1 VKPRRV
7 VVAESNGISTVI
19 EDGVA
24 PRTDTAS
31 LTPGYAQ
38 SVVWMT
44 RPQPTLRAD
53 ADPTVDAASLLP
65 PVGGTT
71 LILMKIVPDSVYT
84 DPSYDPI
91 AAGAEIAGFCPGLA
105 ETFEVDAPGFHTT
118 STVDY
123 DVVLDGEVWLQLS
136 DSEVHLSAGDVVA
149 HDTPGATSPTGPRPC
164 SPSSSEPTST
174 AATPPNRRATNPP
187 SAPTRDPPQA
197 LDPTG
202 IRDPRSRMP
211 IRACPPPDRT
221 PRPTRPFPPLGRI
234 RHRRTTI
241 ITFGSSKETT
251 CHTTYSDTS

>member
-1 VKPRRV
+1 MKPRRV

-136 DSEVHLSAGDVVA
+136 DSEVHLSAGDVVIQHGTRHA
-149 HDTPGATSPTGPRPC
+149 WRNKSDRPATLLAVLIGADVHRGHPAQPPGHQPT
-164 SPSSSEPTST
+164 
-174 AATPPNRRATNPP
+174 
-187 SAPTRDPPQA
+187 
-197 LDPTG
+197 
-202 IRDPRSRMP
+202 
-211 IRACPPPDRT
+211 
-221 PRPTRPFPPLGRI
+221 
-234 RHRRTTI
+234 
-241 ITFGSSKETT
+241 
-251 CHTTYSDTS
+251 